1 MIILAAEDTIRVT
14 VDELLKVLSA
24 RNIMGDPI
32 DTEDKTIIPITKMGM
47 GFGVGM
53 RSTNEASSPNGMTGS
68 GGGAG
73 VQPVAVV
80 VIFKGVPGPEGV
92 RVLPL
97 EEPSAMAESLSQV
110 MSLVIDKLSGHKGG
124 RGASGQSTSIEVK

>member
-1 MIILAAEDTIRVT
+1 VIILAAEDTIRVT

-24 RNIMGDPI
+24 RSIMGDPI
-32 DTEDKTIIPITKMGM
+32 DTEDKIIIPITKMGM
-47 GFGVGM
+47 GFGAGM
-53 RSTNEASSPNGMTGS
+53 RSTNEAASPHGMTGS

-80 VIFKGVPGPEGV
+80 VVFKGIPGPDGV

-97 EEPSAMAESLSQV
+97 EEPSAMAEPLSQV
-110 MSLVIDKLSGHKGG
+110 TSLVIDRLSGHKEG
-124 RGASGQSTSIEVK
+124 RGASGQSASIEVK